1 MITTV
6 GLGAYL
12 GGSES
17 ITDSPVLEEAA
28 GSILAV
34 EARHDTYLRTGLG
47 ASPFP
52 TTFDTGL
59 SAVWAFNLAQRFV
72 VSCPQQLPLVI
83 LPKLNVT
90 TLSPIHLQPAVATG
104 ALIHFDWDPSTFFVT
119 VAPDA
124 PLYIAMVNQNISAPI
139 FNKITKTGT
148 NSGSVP
154 VPAGSSGIAFACL
167 TTFGGGLT
175 LDQLTSY
182 GTLAGPVE
190 VLLS

>member
-1 MITTV
+1 MHSHP
-6 GLGAYL
+6 L
-12 GGSES
+12 
-17 ITDSPVLEEAA
+17 
-28 GSILAV
+28 IL
-34 EARHDTYLRTGLG
+34 R
-47 ASPFP
+47 P
-52 TTFDTGL
+52 
-59 SAVWAFNLAQRFV
+59 
-72 VSCPQQLPLVI
+72 
-83 LPKLNVT
+83 
-90 TLSPIHLQPAVATG
+90 
-104 ALIHFDWDPSTFFVT
+104 
-119 VAPDA
+119 
-124 PLYIAMVNQNISAPI
+124 NISAPI